1 MAKKHFG
8 KLITL
13 VAIAGAATAGISYF
27 LRYKS
32 FHKEL
37 DEDFH
42 DFEEDFDDHGC
53 TEDTGNTKERNYVSL
68 NPDRSSEYAQ
78 EETPKEPES
87 IKVSEVSKEDAP
99 EAVSTP
105 KPAATPEAVSTPEP
119 RSASEPAAAPTPTP
133 VPATTIVED
142 LTE

>member
-87 IKVSEVSKEDAP
+87 IKVSESSKADA
-99 EAVSTP
+99 
-105 KPAATPEAVSTPEP
+105 
-119 RSASEPAAAPTPTP
+119 P

>member
-87 IKVSEVSKEDAP
+87 IKVSESSKADAP
-99 EAVSTP
+99 EAVSIP
-105 KPAATPEAVSTPEP
+105 KPAATPEP

>member
-42 DFEEDFDDHGC
+42 DFEEDFNDHGS
-53 TEDTGNTKERNYVSL
+53 TEDAGNTKERNYVSL

-78 EETPKEPES
+78 EETPKKPES
-87 IKVSEVSKEDAP
+87 IKVSEVSKADTS
-99 EAVSTP
+99 EAVSAPKPEATP
-105 KPAATPEAVSTPEP
+105 KAVSAPDP
-119 RSASEPAAAPTPTP
+119 LSASEPAAAPTPTP